1 METYPA
7 DIDPEQLVRWVM
19 AERLAA
25 RASAVSVIAR
35 RSTDVREIPMRR
47 EVHLGDQEREDLS
60 EIATV
65 GSLEI
70 APIEPGK
77 GWLLTVLIE
86 DEAGPRAPDDNA
98 APEGEEEIDLDTF
111 YDEFVRP
118 GRGNA
123 YVVAEVQD
131 AAAKRRVTRLLNR
144 IERNQHRPE
153 HGVARR

>member
-7 DIDPEQLVRWVM
+7 DVDPDQLVRWVM
-19 AERLAA
+19 AERRAA
-25 RASAVSVIAR
+25 QRPAISAIAR
-35 RSTDVREIPMRR
+35 RTTEVREIPIRR

-65 GSLEI
+65 GTLEI
-70 APIEPGK
+70 APLEPGK

-111 YDEFVRP
+111 YEEFVRP

-123 YVVAEVQD
+123 YVVAEVEN
-131 AAAKRRVTRLLNR
+131 AAAKGRVTRLLNR
-144 IERNQHRPE
+144 IERNLHSSE
-153 HGVARR
+153 HGAARR